1 MQVEELNSNS
11 DSSIAELGR
20 TLREIAYH
28 IQARLE
34 DLIHL
39 IDLQDD
45 DVLPPGASTR
55 EASLMPLLGA

>member
-34 DLIHL
+34 MNEIN
-39 IDLQDD
+39 LQDD

-55 EASLMPLLGA
+55 EASLMPLSGA